1 MNTKKFVKH
10 LNGLFEASKK
20 RSLWFS
26 CLFILSPWLWPMIK
40 RVLINGDSINV
51 FFLEIVRNAPW
62 LVCQSH
68 PFYILRLIRLLLSF
82 ERTFKQRLRLESW
95 HMLIGHLSTF
105 PLPKTN
111 RSARRFDGN
120 FTRTV
125 PNPDHKELRMEISDH
140 PYRKYAITIPL
151 PPNTPLNPQ
160 P

>member
-1 MNTKKFVKH
+1 MNTKKVYK
-10 LNGLFEASKK
+10 ASKWFIWSFK
-20 RSLWFS
+20 EKIIMIFLFALYFRADCDLWLKVS
-26 CLFILSPWLWPMIK
+26 
-40 RVLINGDSINV
+40 INGDSINV
-51 FFLEIVRNAPW
+51 SFEIVRNAPW

-68 PFYILRLIRLLLSF
+68 PFYKLRLTRLLLSF
-82 ERTFKQRLRLESW
+82 ERTFPQCLRLESW

-105 PLPKTN
+105 PLSKTN
-111 RSARRFDGN
+111 RSARRFDGY
-120 FTRTV
+120 FIRTV